1 MAPPA
6 DRGGHENDIY
16 KIVRHLKTDEVRINA
31 SCLENNQDNAER
43 GET

>member
-6 DRGGHENDIY
+6 DRGGYENDIY
-16 KIVRHLKTDEVRINA
+16 KIVRHFKTDEVRINA
-31 SCLENNQDNAER
+31 SCLENNKHNTET